1 MTTSV
6 RTIHRN
12 TFIDEVEGMFITQN
26 ISGAPVVDDFGDMIG
41 FVSKSDITRFNFT
54 GEDPAYVRV
63 HVITHPQVI
72 SIEISASIG
81 EAADLML
88 DKHVHHLVVM
98 DEEDMVGVVSS
109 LDFVKF
115 VARNRNKF

>member
-1 MTTSV
+1 
-6 RTIHRN
+6 
-12 TFIDEVEGMFITQN
+12 MFITQN
-26 ISGAPVVDDFGDMIG
+26 ISGAPVVDDIGDMIG

-63 HVITHPQVI
+63 HEITHPQVF

-81 EAADLML
+81 EAADIML
-88 DKHVHHLVVM
+88 AEHVHHLVVM
-98 DEEDMVGVVSS
+98 DEEDMVGVLSS

-115 VARNRNKF
+115 VARNRNMF

>member
-12 TFIDEVEGMFITQN
+12 TLIGEVDGIFITQN
-26 ISGAPVVDDFGDMIG
+26 ISGAPVVDDLGDMVG

-54 GEDPAYVRV
+54 GEDPAYVRA
-63 HVITHPQVI
+63 HEIFHPQVF

-81 EAADLML
+81 EAADIML
-88 DKHVHHLVVM
+88 DEQCTTL
-98 DEEDMVGVVSS
+98 S
-109 LDFVKF
+109 
-115 VARNRNKF
+115 